1 MATTR
6 AFKAIVAVLALL
18 TLVSG
23 CRAVTGRSA
32 GQYIDDKA
40 ITATV
45 KTKLVAEKASNLT
58 RVGVN
63 TVNGTVYLTGTV
75 DTPEESARAAKVA
88 AGVNWVRSV
97 VNNTQVTTPAASPTS
112 ATPQRL
118 YAYPEGTYELRGVGT
133 TSSPYYWVWTPRVA
147 GTPPPTPPALP
158 PAR

>member
-1 MATTR
+1 MVTAR

-18 TLVSG
+18 TLGSG

-75 DTPEESARAAKVA
+75 DTPQEATRAAQIA
-88 AGVNWVRSV
+88 SEVNGVRSV
-97 VNNTQVTTPAASPTS
+97 VNNTQVTTPAASPTL
-112 ATPQRL
+112 TPQRL
-118 YAYPEGTYELRGVGT
+118 YTYPEGTYELKGAGT
-133 TSSPYYWVWTPRVA
+133 ASSPYYWVWTPRVA
-147 GTPPPTPPALP
+147 GTAPPAPPALP
-158 PAR
+158 PSR

>member
-1 MATTR
+1 MVTTR
-6 AFKAIVAVLALL
+6 AFKATVAVLALL
-18 TLVSG
+18 ALASG

-45 KTKLVAEKASNLT
+45 KTKLVGEKASNLT
-58 RVGVN
+58 RVGVS

-75 DTPEESARAAKVA
+75 DTPQEAARAAQVA
-88 AGVNWVRSV
+88 GSVNGVRSV
-97 VNNTQVTTPAASPTS
+97 VNNVQITSAAASPVT
-112 ATPQRL
+112 TPQRL
-118 YAYPEGTYELRGVGT
+118 YTYPEGTYELRGAGT

-147 GTPPPTPPALP
+147 GTPPPSPPALP